1 MDCLAFTRLVELSLA
16 ITIFYKVKNIN
27 KALYLDTKG

>member
-1 MDCLAFTRLVELSLA
+1 MGCLVFARLFALKPVM
-16 ITIFYKVKNIN
+16 TIFYKVKNIN